1 MSRRLTVQSDV
12 YSFGIVLLELITGR
26 KAIDSTRPQGQ
37 QSLVEWARPFIDHR
51 KFAEIADP
59 RLQDQYPMR
68 GLYQAVAV
76 ACMCIQEQA
85 SARPLIQNVVAALSR
100 LTND

>member
-1 MSRRLTVQSDV
+1 
-12 YSFGIVLLELITGR
+12 
-26 KAIDSTRPQGQ
+26 
-37 QSLVEWARPFIDHR
+37 
-51 KFAEIADP
+51 
-59 RLQDQYPMR
+59 MR

-100 LTND
+100 LTNDWMTFINRTGLVVMYGDRWQNNSGEYFQGMMWDLYGLEKDI